1 MNENQLMSTPSYL
14 DAKRKLVK
22 EKLARRIQHDREDQN
37 YANKNRAALA
47 GATGVIV
54 LLSVFAFGIL
64 EIDVGL
70 PMVNKGFQHAI
81 EGTHTT
87 GNDLANAATMAAVDM
102 DPASAETSQD
112 TPGPEE
118 FIVTANEPPSEE
130 DATEESVAAAAE
142 EPEEQEDAGETQDG
156 AAQNKDEEPED
167 EETQPTPAPDGAP
180 AAPVEETPFVVIED
194 GATPQQPSEQYLQE
208 VVPEEKGMFT
218 PGSEGEGDASA
229 EATATNTTDTQEET
243 PDKGVLG
250 SVLSV
255 FSSKKKPAADTDKAP
270 KKNVNSY
277 PECNNTVIT
286 KSDSEIDFMSQKVK
300 GASIFTEPFASAM
313 YACSFWP
320 EALYARMNYYFPPE
334 QVFEKLKTKEKQKK
348 CGKGGCHQIFKMD
361 TLKKADNATVGNW
374 PKFTKAK
381 KLWEKVE
388 SIVFNKR
395 FEKTVFDQL
404 KVDDKQVKKRQI
416 HFLSDKHG
424 YTDGTVQTN
433 RGELGEKLATMQF
446 FIINNTAAAKDYGVC
461 THTEKQYKE
470 RQTTKTSPRKVKVG
484 KGEQEIG
491 VGEAACDKM
500 FRFMPNSAVAFKTG
514 AKAYHS
520 VPNYFTKHH
529 LHVDRN
535 VIVVDWY
542 K

>member
-1 MNENQLMSTPSYL
+1 MNDSQLLNTPSYL

-54 LLSVFAFGIL
+54 LLAVFAFGIL

-70 PMVNKGFQHAI
+70 PMINKGFQHAV

-87 GNDLANAATMAAVDM
+87 GNDLTNAAKMPAADM
-102 DPASAETSQD
+102 DPSSQRTSPNPSSLTNIED
-112 TPGPEE
+112 DSG
-118 FIVTANEPPSEE
+118 SEE
-130 DATEESVAAAAE
+130 VASEEAEAAATE
-142 EPEEQEDAGETQDG
+142 EPEEKDAEEKTATEEDVAEPS
-156 AAQNKDEEPED
+156 DEGS
-167 EETQPTPAPDGAP
+167 EEATPTPAPAV
-180 AAPVEETPFVVIED
+180 VEEAPFVVIEEE
-194 GATPQQPSEQYLQE
+194 GKTAAQPSETYLQE
-208 VVPEEKGMFT
+208 PVPEEKGMFSPT
-218 PGSEGEGDASA
+218 PAQATAEEDASS
-229 EATATNTTDTQEET
+229 TTTTDKQEEKPKKGLLGTISSALGVSPKATET
-243 PDKGVLG
+243 P
-250 SVLSV
+250 
-255 FSSKKKPAADTDKAP
+255 KAP
-270 KKNVNSY
+270 KKNVNTY

-286 KSDSEIDFMSQKVK
+286 KSESELDFMSQKVM
-300 GASIFTEPFASAM
+300 GGQVFTEPFASAM
-313 YACSFWP
+313 YVCNFWP

-334 QVFEKLKTKEKQKK
+334 PVFEKLKSREKQKK

-361 TLKKADNATVGNW
+361 TLKKADNATMENW
-374 PKFTKAK
+374 PKFVKAK

-388 SIVFNKR
+388 GIVFNKR
-395 FEKTVFDQL
+395 FEQAVFDQL
-404 KVDDKQVKKRQI
+404 KVDGKLVKKRQI

-433 RGELGEKLATMQF
+433 RGELGEKVATMHF

-470 RQTTKTSPRKVKVG
+470 RQATKTSPRKAMKIDG
-484 KGEQEIG
+484 QEVG

-500 FRFMPNSAVAFKTG
+500 FRFTPNSGVAIKTG
-514 AKAYHS
+514 PKAYHS